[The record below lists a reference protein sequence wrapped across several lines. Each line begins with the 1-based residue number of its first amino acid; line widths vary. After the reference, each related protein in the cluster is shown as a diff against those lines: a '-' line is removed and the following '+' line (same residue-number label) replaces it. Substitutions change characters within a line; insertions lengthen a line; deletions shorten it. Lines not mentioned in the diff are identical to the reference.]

1 MSSLEPALT
10 SLPVTT
16 LFQGSTVLPS
26 PATDAFGLSLSFR
39 LIQSYALHLGSW
51 IQFHC
56 MCWGFPHIKQ
66 FLDTSR
72 LRAAQAEGSVLPYL
86 PHTLYSSP
94 KARPFILPVLLTNL
108 LYIRGSRNLFLWFHE
123 CARAA
128 HRIEKHFTY

>member
-94 KARPFILPVLLTNL
+94 KARPFLCFRKIHFHSLSKSFLCDLFSPRCFYNL
-108 LYIRGSRNLFLWFHE
+108 NGF
-123 CARAA
+123 
-128 HRIEKHFTY
+128 